1 MQDSSPEKRS
11 PALSILEHAIW
22 IGGGAFGGCLAL
34 FWTTVWASGD
44 VFLILNIGGYFCRGA
59 VRALFGWTPGFAA
72 RILTEDLTHSRW
84 IGFVAAAAAGAIFT
98 AMITTALTWGVSC

>member
-11 PALSILEHAIW
+11 PALSILEHTIW

-44 VFLILNIGGYFCRGA
+44 VFLILNPGGYFCGA
-59 VRALFGWTPGFAA
+59 TVGALLGWTPGFAA
-72 RILTEDLTHSRW
+72 RILTEDLAHSRW
-84 IGFVAAAAAGAIFT
+84 IGLVAAAAVGAIFT
-98 AMITTALTWGVSC
+98 AVITTALTSGASC